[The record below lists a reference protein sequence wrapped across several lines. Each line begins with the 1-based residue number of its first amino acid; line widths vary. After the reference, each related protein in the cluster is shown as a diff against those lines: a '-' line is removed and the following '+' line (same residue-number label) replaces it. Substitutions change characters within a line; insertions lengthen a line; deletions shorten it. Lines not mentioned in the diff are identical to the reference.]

1 MVNYIEFVFV
11 SLKPSYFSKGEAL
24 GTLIISLP
32 CALEGQHRFWI
43 CYLKE

>member
-1 MVNYIEFVFV
+1 MFCISGLEGRPI
-11 SLKPSYFSKGEAL
+11 SAQGEAL